1 MRHHQLDRLFR
12 EHQQHCYV
20 AALAITRNRA
30 AAEDAVHDALVAVC
44 TADVEPRDLKAYLFR
59 AVRNKALDS
68 LRRARRTDPLPEDY
82 LEIDGH
88 DETAAVFA
96 EQVRRFISQLE
107 TDQQQVLIMKLF
119 AGLTHEEIA
128 NILSTS
134 PNTVATWYRRGL
146 SRLKELMHADR

>member
-1 MRHHQLDRLFR
+1 MRRHQLDRLFR

-44 TADVEPRDLKAYLFR
+44 TADVKPRDLKAYLFR
-59 AVRNKALDS
+59 TVRNKALDS
-68 LRRARRTDPLPEDY
+68 LRRERRTDPLPEDY
-82 LEIDGH
+82 LEADCQ
-88 DETAAVFA
+88 DETTAVFA
-96 EQVRRFISQLE
+96 EQVQRFINRLD
-107 TDQQQVLIMKLF
+107 TDQQQVLILKLF

-146 SRLKELMHADR
+146 SRLKEFMHADR